1 MKCINCEKIKNI
13 DGFGGYLHYSSTRQ
27 SMDNNVNNGY
37 FKIISTSQFEIVYQ
51 CNECHT
57 KWALAEPDY
66 PIAGYLEQR

>member
-1 MKCINCEKIKNI
+1 
-13 DGFGGYLHYSSTRQ
+13 
-27 SMDNNVNNGY
+27 MDNNVNNGY
-37 FKIISTSQFEIVYQ
+37 FKIISTSQFEVVYQ